1 MDTNPSQSPSDS
13 EALMEH
19 IRKNPPAVKSIN
31 EVVGL
36 LRAVSTCKNILIW
49 PGFSVTQV

>member
-1 MDTNPSQSPSDS
+1 MDTNSCLSQTTASRSDS

-36 LRAVSTCKNILIW
+36 LRAVGILIRL
-49 PGFSVTQV
+49 